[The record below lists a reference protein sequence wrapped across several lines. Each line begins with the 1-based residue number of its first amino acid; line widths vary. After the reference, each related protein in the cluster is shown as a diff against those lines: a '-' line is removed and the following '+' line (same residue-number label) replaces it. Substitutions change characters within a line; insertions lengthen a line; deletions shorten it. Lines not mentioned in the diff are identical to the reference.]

1 MIIKKI
7 EKKGPLSKKKDAK
20 GKRTTELNIL
30 LNNSVL
36 IKYYHNFF

>member
-30 LNNSVL
+30 LNNSVF

>member
-20 GKRTTELNIL
+20 GKRTIELNIL
-30 LNNSVL
+30 LNNSVF